1 MLRSRLE
8 PSVRSNPVPIAMFVR
23 TFLGLAATAA
33 TCLSASLQEVTN
45 FGDNPSNI
53 QMYIY
58 VPDQLAANPPV
69 IVAVRNLS
77 LFSTQQSGA
86 CG

>member
-1 MLRSRLE
+1 
-8 PSVRSNPVPIAMFVR
+8 MFVR

-33 TCLSASLQEVTN
+33 TCLGASLQEVTN

-69 IVAVRNLS
+69 IVAVRS
-77 LFSTQQSGA
+77 LALFPTQQSGA